1 MKIGILGPGFGPTAS
16 GDLVRAAAQAA
27 ERAGFST
34 CWFGEHAVLFEG
46 EALER
51 YPDRDPKRKSM
62 SFMVNPRTAIPDPIV
77 AMTWAAAA
85 TQSIEIGS
93 NIIILPQ
100 RHPVVLAK
108 ALASLDAF
116 SNGRLVVGA
125 GSGWSVKEYDAVGA
139 VWRARGRRMDE
150 YVEALKTLLQDS
162 PSSFSGETVKFE
174 SAYLFPRP
182 AHDIPILF
190 GGESEAALKRV
201 ARCGD
206 GWLPAKLSLE
216 DAPSIIR
223 NLREWTKASGRDPG
237 KLRIVKSITLRDD
250 EDDLPRFRDAGVTE
264 FKLNC
269 FGDLPS
275 DEAGITRIIEGWG
288 RSLVEVVAKL

>member
-16 GDLVRAAAQAA
+16 GTLVRAAAQAA

-46 EALER
+46 EAEER

-62 SFMVNPRTAIPDPIV
+62 NFMVNPRTAIPDPIV
-77 AMTWAAAA
+77 AMTWAAAV
-85 TQSIEIGS
+85 TQRIEIGS

-125 GSGWSVKEYDAVGA
+125 GSGWSIKEYDAVGA
-139 VWRARGRRMDE
+139 VWRARGKRMDE
-150 YVEALKTLLQDS
+150 YVGALRALLADS
-162 PSSFSGETVKFE
+162 PASFSGETVTFDR
-174 SAYLFPRP
+174 AYLHPRP

-190 GGESEAALKRV
+190 GGESEAVLKRV

-206 GWLPAKLSLE
+206 GWLPAKLALE
-216 DAPSIIR
+216 DAPSIISR
-223 NLREWTKASGRDPG
+223 LHEWAKAAGRDPD
-237 KLRIVKSITLRDD
+237 KLRIVKSITLRDNQ
-250 EDDLPRFRDAGVTE
+250 DDLPRFRDAGVTE

-275 DEAGITRIIEGWG
+275 DEKAITRIIEDWG
-288 RSLVEVVAKL
+288 RSLVEHVAKL